1 MSETKVIIGCSKTV
15 DQVIIVQKAKKKNC
29 KFLVD
34 LDIVKEGL

>member
-15 DQVIIVQKAKKKNC
+15 DQVIIVQKAKNKK
-29 KFLVD
+29 VD